1 LNDNFGCKR
10 YLLHPAVVTDNE
22 KQEVSEMTYKKP
34 ELVAFA
40 GNQHALAM
48 SCSGKY
54 HLCHSDAPAC
64 HHGPIRR

>member
-1 LNDNFGCKR
+1 
-10 YLLHPAVVTDNE
+10 
-22 KQEVSEMTYKKP
+22 MTYKKP

-64 HHGPIRR
+64 HHGPIRLEREQ